1 MLASLIAPTLLNAQ
15 VRPDINSFTSTQK
28 ADLANLIIDY
38 VDNEILE
45 YHCNYSQAPWNA
57 LDIHSDFDFLPFHR
71 VYLEGLED
79 SLIRWGRPEFV
90 PLPYWDPLTP
100 APMEFRTA
108 GPDSNGIDP
117 DCATPTCRIV
127 DGPCD
132 TIENWEPT
140 VRFPRALSLP
150 IQSGSQNDLCDWEMD
165 PVVPSS
171 RFCCPDGLS
180 RQIEVPWHNPVH
192 AARDSGMRGVMGN
205 FRSPAAAIF
214 WIWHAYV
221 DDVWKTWECNCIDQP
236 SNTTSP
242 VDLYMKDTPK
252 VMRSERDRGEEP
264 NIDTGFM
271 WHSRD
276 IWIRRQNDGLTNHEH
291 QDPEY
296 SSDSN
301 TFNYV
306 YVQVRNRGCVAARGE
321 LVVHWAKAGT
331 WLPYPSHWNGS
342 LTTSNGQ
349 PLGDTVNVILTPLI
363 QPGASHI
370 VEIPWQPVDPANYAN
385 LYDSTDSLFWIPKP
399 EPHHFCLLAR
409 IVWAAD
415 SIGTSLHD
423 PISYTDG
430 SEIGRYVRRNNNV
443 IWKNFSVV
451 DLQEDN
457 VNVVDGALSPG
468 AMLFVGNALGT
479 GGTFDL
485 EFTDPRFYHGNPV
498 TAEADVTITL
508 STGLWDKWEDGGY
521 LAENIEIISAEE
533 HRVVVTGSPAWL
545 KNLTFAAHE
554 RNLLH
559 VGFNF
564 MVEEL
569 SGKSLFDYHVVQR
582 KSSDNQVVGGE
593 TYRIKIPEDF
603 KRFYADA
610 GADVA
615 VSPGDSSLLSASEIG
630 EGAIYKWYD
639 PAGELLHT
647 GREVTVSPSVTGKYR
662 LEVIAEADGLKGYD
676 EVTVRVKEFE
686 ILSISPNPTTDEVT
700 IGYRADAATSAHLM
714 VTIPYSGASHD
725 YVLDVGEDEITI
737 DVSDY
742 GVGTY
747 SVILV
752 CNGEGVDAS
761 GFVVQ

>member
-1 MLASLIAPTLLNAQ
+1 MDYITPEIVQYHCDYINRTGDSLLN
-15 VRPDINSFTSTQK
+15 
-28 ADLANLIIDY
+28 
-38 VDNEILE
+38 
-45 YHCNYSQAPWNA
+45 
-57 LDIHSDFDFLPFHR
+57 IHSDFDFLPFHR
-71 VYLEGLED
+71 VYLEGMED
-79 SLIRWGRPEFV
+79 YLLKQGLSQFV
-90 PLPYWDPLTP
+90 PLPTWDPAGCTP
-100 APMEFRTA
+100 TEFQVV
-108 GPDSNGIDP
+108 DP
-117 DCATPTCRIV
+117 DCATFSCQFGRDTSTCSNTMEWCPNNAPGFDV
-127 DGPCD
+127 
-132 TIENWEPT
+132 NL
-140 VRFPRALSLP
+140 PRYLSLP
-150 IQSGSQNDLCDWEMD
+150 VQSGIDNDLCDWPFSPTTPGGID
-165 PVVPSS
+165 TA
-171 RFCCPDGLS
+171 GLS
-180 RQIEVPWHNPVH
+180 RIIEGQNFPTPNPVNSTYH
-192 AARDSGMRGVMGN
+192 NDVHVAMGRFGGVMIN
-205 FRSPAAAIF
+205 FRSPAAPIF
-214 WIWHAYV
+214 WLWHAFV
-221 DDVWKTWECNCIDQP
+221 DDVWKTWECNCTDQS

-271 WHSRD
+271 WHSED
-276 IWIRRQNDGLTNHEH
+276 IWVRRQDDGLTNHEH

-349 PLGDTVNVILTPLI
+349 PLGDTVNVVLTPLI

-370 VEIPWQPVDPANYAN
+370 VEIPWQPVNPANYAN
-385 LYDSTDSLFWIPKP
+385 LYDSTDSLFWIPTP

-423 PISYTDG
+423 PISYIDG

-451 DLQEDN
+451 DLQGDN
-457 VNVVDGALSPG
+457 VAVDGVLSPG
-468 AMLFVGNALGT
+468 AVIFVGDALGT

-485 EFTDPRFYHGNPV
+485 EFTDPRFYQGNPV
-498 TAEADVTITL
+498 TAEADVEITL
-508 STGLWDKWEDGGY
+508 SPVLWDKWEDGGY

-533 HRVVVTGSPAWL
+533 HRVVVTGSPARL
-545 KNLTFAAHE
+545 KGLTFAAHE
-554 RNLLH
+554 WNLLH
-559 VGFNF
+559 VGFSF

-714 VTIPYSGASHD
+714 ITIPYSGASHD
-725 YVLDVGEDEITI
+725 YVLDVGDDEITI